1 MITLDTIAA
10 AIRVSPVIAFAS
22 IVLTR
27 SIPQDN
33 YGTILVAQKKKKK
46 KYALKLAASQNY
58 AIPPP
63 PLSILQ
69 TR

>member
-1 MITLDTIAA
+1 MTLDTIAG

-33 YGTILVAQKKKKK
+33 YGTILVAQKKK
-46 KYALKLAASQNY
+46 
-58 AIPPP
+58 IRPETCPPP